1 MDAKGERMKKAYAV
15 AMVIQ
20 AIMASTVILS
30 KAAFDRGLS
39 TFVYVFYRLAAASLF
54 LTPLAILL
62 ERRRAPPMSLRLL
75 AKMFLSALVGN
86 AVSMSLYN
94 ASLMYTSAT
103 VASAMCNSI
112 PAITFFLALL
122 MRMEVIKMRSSSGMA
137 KTAGIMFCLAGALVI
152 ALYTGQSLSPLNR
165 HRVLAGHGNKQK
177 AAEHVV
183 SKGVWI
189 MGTFMMLLSCVAWAF
204 WIVFQGVLLKE
215 YPNKLLATMIQCLFG
230 TIQSCLVAVVVE
242 RDHPSRWKLGL
253 DVTLLAVAYSGIVG
267 TGVCFYLQTWC
278 VGMKGP
284 VFLAMWNPLSLL
296 LTVLCSSLLGE
307 TVHLGSILG
316 GILLVGGLYC
326 VLWGKNKEE
335 TRAAM
340 ASSDRGEQSRDQA
353 DADARSFTPVILKDQ
368 DEEKEEAIRKNKV
381 DQQV

>member
-30 KAAFDRGLS
+30 KAAFDHGLS
-39 TFVYVFYRLAAASLF
+39 TFVHVFYRLAAASLF

-75 AKMFLSALVGN
+75 SKMFLYALVGN

-94 ASLMYTSAT
+94 ASLRYTSAT

-122 MRMEVIKMRSSSGMA
+122 MRMEAIKMRSSSGMA
-137 KTAGIMFCLAGALVI
+137 KIAGITLCLAGALVI

-165 HRVLAGHGNKQK
+165 HRVLAGHGDKQQ
-177 AAEHVV
+177 AVEQHV

-189 MGTFMMLLSCVAWAF
+189 MGTFLMLLSCVAWAL

-215 YPNKLLATMIQCLFG
+215 YPNKLLATLIQCLFG
-230 TIQSCLVAVVVE
+230 TIQSGVIAVVVE
-242 RDHPSRWKLGL
+242 RGHPSRWKLGL
-253 DVTLLAVAYSGIVG
+253 DVSLLAVAYSGIVG

-284 VFLAMWNPLSLL
+284 VFLAMWNPLSLM

-340 ASSDRGEQSRDQA
+340 ASDHQEQSREQ
-353 DADARSFTPVILKDQ
+353 
-368 DEEKEEAIRKNKV
+368 EEEIGKNKV